1 MDAKKLQVIL
11 NTAKIGS
18 INKAAEK
25 LGYTQSGLTYLI
37 NSIEEE
43 IGISL
48 LIRSHMGI
56 SLTDEGNELLPYI
69 EDMIKSEQTF
79 FTKAQQIKS
88 RSTDKITIGAYPSAV
103 VAWIPDALRAFEE
116 KYPYT
121 EVEIK
126 IGSKEINDWLKN
138 DEIHFGIVDKSQ
150 AENYYFTPLGYDY
163 MYAAIPSDYLLA
175 SQESVTLR
183 QLAQEKMVFSAGNSK
198 NVVLAQF
205 QAQNIKIPHI
215 LTVSTVNGMDLLS
228 MVSNKLGVSFISSLY
243 LKSCPDNVRMIPI
256 APPLKRTIGVI
267 SKECK
272 NTDPKILFL
281 LKTFK
286 NYSKYPLALKDE

>member
-48 LIRSHMGI
+48 LNRSHMGI

-126 IGSKEINDWLKN
+126 IGSKEIRL
-138 DEIHFGIVDKSQ
+138 
-150 AENYYFTPLGYDY
+150 AE
-163 MYAAIPSDYLLA
+163 
-175 SQESVTLR
+175 E
-183 QLAQEKMVFSAGNSK
+183 
-198 NVVLAQF
+198 
-205 QAQNIKIPHI
+205 
-215 LTVSTVNGMDLLS
+215 
-228 MVSNKLGVSFISSLY
+228 
-243 LKSCPDNVRMIPI
+243 
-256 APPLKRTIGVI
+256 
-267 SKECK
+267 
-272 NTDPKILFL
+272 
-281 LKTFK
+281 
-286 NYSKYPLALKDE
+286 

>member
-48 LIRSHMGI
+48 LNRSHMGI

-103 VAWIPDALRAFEE
+103 VAWIPDALRAFQE

-150 AENYYFTPLGYDY
+150 AENYYFTTLGYDY

-228 MVSNKLGVSFISSLY
+228 SWVFPLSPRSILRA
-243 LKSCPDNVRMIPI
+243 VR
-256 APPLKRTIGVI
+256 TTSV
-267 SKECK
+267 
-272 NTDPKILFL
+272 
-281 LKTFK
+281 
-286 NYSKYPLALKDE
+286 

>member
-48 LIRSHMGI
+48 LNRSHMGI

-150 AENYYFTPLGYDY
+150 AENYYF
-163 MYAAIPSDYLLA
+163 
-175 SQESVTLR
+175 
-183 QLAQEKMVFSAGNSK
+183 
-198 NVVLAQF
+198 
-205 QAQNIKIPHI
+205 KIGRAH
-215 LTVSTVNGMDLLS
+215 V
-228 MVSNKLGVSFISSLY
+228 
-243 LKSCPDNVRMIPI
+243 
-256 APPLKRTIGVI
+256 
-267 SKECK
+267 
-272 NTDPKILFL
+272 
-281 LKTFK
+281 
-286 NYSKYPLALKDE
+286 